1 MAIYRVKVD
10 RRFGAGKQYGPGD
23 LVELSEDEAA
33 AFVDL
38 VEPVSEADAA
48 DVVRVESDDAPA
60 KPAKAKK

>member
-1 MAIYRVKVD
+1 MAIYRVKEG

-33 AFVDL
+33 AFGDL
-38 VEPVSEADAA
+38 VDPVSEADA

-60 KPAKAKK
+60 KPKAKK